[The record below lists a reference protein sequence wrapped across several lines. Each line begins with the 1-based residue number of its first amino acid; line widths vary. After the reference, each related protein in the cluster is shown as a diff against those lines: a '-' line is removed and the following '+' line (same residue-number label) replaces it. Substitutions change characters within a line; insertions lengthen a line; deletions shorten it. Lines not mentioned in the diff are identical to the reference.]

1 MNEKAFYQATKV
13 LIQAISGVAT
23 SSVFISPA
31 MSTDSLGKLR
41 FPVFQIIPGTYSN
54 DPEAQDQEP
63 GFIQVDWSVVVAVR
77 IFNDPYG
84 ENTILGTSNQTGLL
98 DWGTSLLS
106 VINELR
112 RSSGIVIQSTGA
124 SAANVQVMED
134 KSWVQ
139 WRQYNF
145 RAYLNT

>member
-13 LIQAISGVAT
+13 LIQAISSVAS
-23 SSVFISPA
+23 SSVLISPA
-31 MSTDSLGKLR
+31 MSTDALAKLR
-41 FPVFQIIPGTYSN
+41 FPVFQIIPGSYAN

-84 ENTILGTSNQTGLL
+84 ENAVLGTSNQTGLL
-98 DWGTSLLS
+98 DWGTSLLTA
-106 VINELR
+106 INELR

-124 SAANVQVMED
+124 SATNVQIMED
-134 KSWVQ
+134 KTWVQ